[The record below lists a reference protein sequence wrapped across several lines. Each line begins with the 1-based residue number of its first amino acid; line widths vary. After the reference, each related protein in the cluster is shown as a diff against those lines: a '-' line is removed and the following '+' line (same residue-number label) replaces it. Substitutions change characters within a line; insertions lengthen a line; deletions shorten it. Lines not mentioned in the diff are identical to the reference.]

1 MVIWDSGTIVILPKL
16 PKVQIPTMADIKIA
30 LGSSRRNDGI
40 DLLRATITAVV
51 VAFHSVLGYVTFGVF
66 DPADYFK
73 RSTAPV
79 VDQQQWIG
87 FDLFFAFNNTFFMS
101 LMFFISGLFVVPSLN
116 RKGVV
121 SYLKDKAWRLGAPFL
136 LGMFFLSPLAYY
148 PSFLLTGSDKG
159 YLAYWRDMILEGP
172 WPTGPLWFI
181 SMLLAFHLFVAPAY
195 LFIKR
200 FGIWECSSTELL
212 KRVRREPVSFFLVA
226 VVLCIGSYLPL
237 LFLYGPFLWVFFG
250 PFCFNASRFLL
261 FLSNFGLGVYLGAQG
276 LEATFLGNRGTFGRR
291 WPVWLFLSGA
301 FFIWFLVANKSML
314 EHFDVKNEI
323 WSQPPGWLS
332 NGLGFAT
339 CTATIS
345 LCALALFHHF
355 TFPPS
360 RLLDSLRAN
369 AYGIYLIHYPFVVW
383 TQYFLLGWP
392 LGAIG
397 KATIVFVVSLSGSWG
412 VVAMLRRIPVVSRI
426 I

>member
-1 MVIWDSGTIVILPKL
+1 MFKKHYESTQITPTTLKVSMATMVDVKKERDS
-16 PKVQIPTMADIKIA
+16 
-30 LGSSRRNDGI
+30 SSRSGGI
-40 DLLRATITAVV
+40 DLLRATITVVV
-51 VAFHSVLGYVTFGVF
+51 VAFHSVLGYVTFGIF
-66 DPADYFK
+66 DPADYLK

-79 VDQQQWIG
+79 VDQQQWVG

-121 SYLKDKAWRLGAPFL
+121 AFLKDKAWRLGSPFL

-181 SMLLAFHLFVAPAY
+181 SMLMAFHLLVAPAY

-200 FGIWECSSTELL
+200 FGIRDFPPTELL
-212 KRVRREPVSFFLVA
+212 RRVRREPVPFFLVA
-226 VVLCIGSYLPL
+226 VVLCIVSYLPL
-237 LFLYGPFLWVFFG
+237 LFLYGPYLWVFFG

-261 FLSNFGLGVYLGAQG
+261 FLSNFGLGVYLGAHG
-276 LEATFLGNRGTFGRR
+276 LEATFLGTWGTFGRR
-291 WPVWLFLSGA
+291 WPVWVLLSGA
-301 FFIWFLVANKSML
+301 FFIWFLVANKSMI
-314 EHFDVKNEI
+314 EHYDANNEI
-323 WSQPPGWLS
+323 WTQPPGWLS
-332 NGLGFAT
+332 NGLAFAT

-345 LCALALFHHF
+345 LTALALFHHF

-369 AYGIYLIHYPFVVW
+369 AYGIYLIHYPLVVW

-392 LGAIG
+392 LGAIA
-397 KATIVFVVSLSGSWG
+397 KATIVFGVSLSGSWG
-412 VVAMLRRIPVVSRI
+412 LIALFVAYRP
-426 I
+426 